1 MNRSKGAR
9 PGQGPSAS
17 AITKLMTLKLTTSGM
32 LFHRLRHV
40 RSLGPRV
47 VGKILLW
54 LVPDRGA
61 LLRELRCY
69 VRFDPAFIRTIG
81 AADWVEL
88 RALVRKAGP

>member
-1 MNRSKGAR
+1 MPAIMDVPHRGAGGAAR
-9 PGQGPSAS
+9 AS
-17 AITKLMTLKLTTSGM
+17 DSPAFNI
-32 LFHRLRHV
+32 LFRRLVRHAC
-40 RSLGPRV
+40 SLGPRV

-61 LLRELRCY
+61 LLREFRCY